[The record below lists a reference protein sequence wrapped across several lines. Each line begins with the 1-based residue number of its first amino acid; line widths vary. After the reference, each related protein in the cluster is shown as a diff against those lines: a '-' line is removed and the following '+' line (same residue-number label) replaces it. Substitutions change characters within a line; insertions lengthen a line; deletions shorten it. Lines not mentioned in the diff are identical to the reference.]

1 MIAFSKPYQV
11 ETIQW
16 NSNNLQDMK
25 DFLNTLL
32 IGHEAE
38 RNILAVS
45 TYSGNRIV
53 NNTDWI
59 IKDQYSD
66 TKILILSDNDF
77 NSRFEITR

>member
-25 DFLNTLL
+25 DFLNTIL

-38 RNILAVS
+38 RNILVVS